1 MHEFHYDYINNK
13 YGNKSKRLVTD
24 TDSLMYEI
32 KTENVSE
39 DFNSDKE
46 MFDFSN
52 YLTKSKHYD
61 DSNKSEIGKVKDDNA
76 GVAIKEFVH
85 LYSKMNSFLVD
96 DNNEHKKAKGV
107 NRNVVATISHNKY
120 KEMYC
125 WIINLQDTQLLEP
138 KVNAIE

>member
-1 MHEFHYDYINNK
+1 MHEFHYDYINYK
-13 YGNKSKRLVTD
+13 YGNKSKRLVRD

-32 KTENVSE
+32 KTEDVSE

-46 MFDFSN
+46 MLDFSN

-125 WIINLQDTQLLEP
+125 
-138 KVNAIE
+138 

>member
-1 MHEFHYDYINNK
+1 MCILDLSQILMHEFHYDYINNK

-32 KTENVSE
+32 KTEDVSE

-61 DSNKSEIGKVKDDNA
+61 DSNKSVIGKVKDDNA
-76 GVAIKEFVH
+76 GVVIKEFVQ
-85 LYSKMNSFLVD
+85 LYPKMYSFLVD

-107 NRNVVATISHNKY
+107 NRNVVATISRNKY

-125 WIINLQDTQLLEP
+125 
-138 KVNAIE
+138 

>member
-1 MHEFHYDYINNK
+1 MHEFHYDYINYK
-13 YGNKSKRLVTD
+13 YGNKSKRLVRD

-32 KTENVSE
+32 KTEDVSE

-46 MFDFSN
+46 MLDFSN

-85 LYSKMNSFLVD
+85 LYSKMYSFLVD
-96 DNNEHKKAKGV
+96 NNNEHKKAKGV

-125 WIINLQDTQLLEP
+125 
-138 KVNAIE
+138 

>member
-1 MHEFHYDYINNK
+1 MHEFHYDYINYK
-13 YGNKSKRLVTD
+13 YGNKSKRLVRD

-32 KTENVSE
+32 KTEDVSE

-46 MFDFSN
+46 MLDFSN

-85 LYSKMNSFLVD
+85 LYSKMYSFLVD

-125 WIINLQDTQLLEP
+125 
-138 KVNAIE
+138 